1 MAMNEPSLSAREKF
15 GRRIAG
21 WGKRLRGFLPFLSGV
36 LAALL
41 ALFIYNAL
49 TPDTQ
54 LSRTDVNNVVASAMA
69 SATPRPP
76 DSVRVYQV
84 IQPSLVLI
92 ETERNGKNGETDKS
106 LGSGTVINDKG
117 VVLTSLHVVDK
128 ATRISIT
135 FADGTKAEGKILTS
149 QPEIDIAMVS
159 ASVLPQILVPATIGN
174 PGAMQVGDEAYVVG
188 NPFGLYSSMSAGVI
202 SGFDRVYKPPALAFP
217 IRGLIQVDAAINPGN
232 SGGPLLNSNGNV
244 VGVVT
249 GIINPTEDSFFIGI
263 GFAVPINVAAGG
275 GGGLPPY

>member
-1 MAMNEPSLSAREKF
+1 MAMNEPSLSGREKF
-15 GRRIAG
+15 RRRISG

-54 LSRTDVNNVVASAMA
+54 LSRTDVNDVVASAMA

-92 ETERNGKNGETDKS
+92 ETERKGKNGETDMG

-128 ATRISIT
+128 ATKISLT

-202 SGFDRVYKPPALAFP
+202 SGFDRVYKPPTLAFP